1 MQWSDLVEFFFFI
14 FTLFIIIFD
23 KKKRSSLVIN
33 KTIFCELA
41 ITRLLK
47 KYYAI
52 NMLGKFETFLLSKLY
67 LPFMGTE

>member
-1 MQWSDLVEFFFFI
+1 MKRFSRIFFFLYLLYLL
-14 FTLFIIIFD
+14 LFLI